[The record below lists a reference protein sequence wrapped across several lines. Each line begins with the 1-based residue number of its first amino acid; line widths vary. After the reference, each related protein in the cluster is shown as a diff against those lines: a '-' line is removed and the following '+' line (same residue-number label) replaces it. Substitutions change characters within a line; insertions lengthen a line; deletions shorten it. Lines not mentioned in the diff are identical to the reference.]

1 MLGAV
6 SDLSSTAGVVAVA
19 AGAVAVVA
27 LATSIGL
34 ALAVRK
40 LRAAQRTVL
49 GNGEQD
55 LVAHAARLQA
65 NFEALS
71 QYVQDS
77 AARIDSRLA
86 TAEQRLDGAVAYR
99 SLVRYDA
106 YGDMSGQQ
114 SMTIALLDANR
125 SGIVLSSIHHRD
137 TARLYAKQ
145 VHQGRSE
152 LALSPEEQQA
162 IKEAVQ
168 PGSGGPPGIQLS

>member
-1 MLGAV
+1 M

-27 LATSIGL
+27 LATSVGL
-34 ALAVRK
+34 AIAIRK

-49 GNGEQD
+49 GGSEQD
-55 LVAHAARLQA
+55 LVAHAAGLQA

-77 AARIDSRLA
+77 AARLDQRVG
-86 TAEQRLDGAVAYR
+86 TAEHRLDEAVTYR

-114 SMTIALLDANR
+114 SMSIALLDANR

-137 TARLYAKQ
+137 SARLYAKQ
-145 VHQGRSE
+145 VHEGRSE
-152 LALSPEEQQA
+152 LALSPEEKQA
-162 IKEAVQ
+162 IQAALQ
-168 PGSGGPPGIQLS
+168 PGSGGPAGIQLS

>member
-1 MLGAV
+1 MLFGV

-34 ALAVRK
+34 AVA
-40 LRAAQRTVL
+40 LRRLRVAQRVVL
-49 GNGEQD
+49 GDRDQD
-55 LVAHAARLQA
+55 LVSHAAALQA

-71 QYVQDS
+71 SYVQE
-77 AARIDSRLA
+77 AADRLDGRMA
-86 TAEQRLDGAVAYR
+86 RAEQRLDGAVAYR

-106 YGDMSGQQ
+106 YGEMSGQQ
-114 SMTIALLDANR
+114 STTIALLDATR

-137 TARLYAKQ
+137 TARMYAKQ
-145 VHQGRSE
+145 VRDGQAE

-162 IKEAVQ
+162 IEVALQ
-168 PGSGGPPGIQLS
+168 GRGQSA

>member
-1 MLGAV
+1 V
-6 SDLSSTAGVVAVA
+6 SDLSSTAGIVAIA

-27 LATSIGL
+27 LATGIGL
-34 ALAVRK
+34 AIAVRR

-49 GNGEQD
+49 GDGQQD
-55 LVAHAARLQA
+55 LVAHAARLEA

-77 AARIDSRLA
+77 AARLDQRMG
-86 TAEQRLDGAVAYR
+86 TAEHRLDGAVAYR

-114 SMTIALLDANR
+114 SMTIALLDATR
-125 SGIVLSSIHHRD
+125 SGIILSSIHHRD

-145 VHQGRSE
+145 VHQGEAE
-152 LALSPEEQQA
+152 LALSPEEEQA
-162 IKEAVQ
+162 IQAALQ
-168 PGSGGPPGIQLS
+168 PGTGGAASARTS